1 MFVPST
7 GFLERFIRRLSA
19 PLILLMLV
27 TETSVSAENLAQDI
41 EVSVRVGCPHCEA
54 AGMFSTPF
62 RLSDLR
68 FESRS
73 LT

>member
-1 MFVPST
+1 VFVPST

-27 TETSVSAENLAQDI
+27 TGTRISAENPTPDI
-41 EVSVRVGCPHCEA
+41 EVFVRVGCPHCEA
-54 AGMFSTPF
+54 ARMFSTSF